1 MSVLLNCA
9 ITIEQRLMVS
19 QAGIGLGRKKSS
31 SLPRSTPPTAS
42 TLSSDAGPQNP
53 SGVMGIDGVEGFE
66 ELGEDEGDVELD
78 M

>member
-1 MSVLLNCA
+1 
-9 ITIEQRLMVS
+9 MVS

-31 SLPRSTPPTAS
+31 TLPRSTPPTAS
-42 TLSSDAGPQNP
+42 KLPSDAGPRNP